1 MKTQKTSPSASTKQ
15 SIMTFQYALLTGA
28 ILASFQSSAF
38 ADSAL
43 LDLEVIEVKSATTLN
58 TDISAQAT
66 FGNAQHL
73 TQQDIENSV
82 SRSLPELLKTQLAS
96 VNLND
101 VQNNPFQ
108 PDLQYRGF
116 TASPLL
122 GLPQGI
128 SVYLNGGRANNVF
141 GDTVHWDLMPLDA
154 IDSVSLYSGSNPLFG
169 QNTLG
174 GALALNTKT
183 GFSFNANEVDLTIG
197 QFGQQGASFESGGII
212 GESSGVGESAGAD
225 DRDASTRPKGWAY
238 YINVNHYE
246 EDGWR
251 DYSPSEVQ
259 QLFSSLAYA
268 SNSMSLDF
276 NFFVADNALLGN
288 GASPAELLEIEGR
301 SAVYT
306 HPDQTDNALK
316 HFNFTGDFVLSDSL
330 TLSANVFY
338 RDSETQSINGDDS
351 DFGSCQFA
359 DGRVTLCELEDDDD
373 DDFEA
378 QSETYHDSEDHVEN
392 DDDGDDDNGELPV
405 VGESD
410 DVEAVE
416 FIGYE
421 EGTALTEISDVSP
434 DDIDGTYNTGL
445 AKSKA
450 FGITTQLAKQYSLQG
465 FPSELVLGASYT
477 QGDINYA
484 ADTTFGILENDSVED
499 SRTVLPIQGLMSQ
512 EARVRLDVDT
522 TAWSLFFLNTTQLND
537 NVSLN
542 LGGRFNRDHVL
553 MEDLSAD
560 GDDSLDGDHRF
571 TQFNP
576 AIGVDIQ
583 LSETGALNIALS
595 QSSRT
600 PSPAELSCADED
612 DPCRLPNGFVA
623 DPPLDQVVTQT
634 LEANYS
640 LNLDN
645 AAITFNV
652 YRSESKDDI
661 IFQQAGSVASR
672 GYFINIDETRRQG
685 VEFSF
690 DSAWKDL
697 SYRINYNY
705 LDATYESTF
714 TSFSPFNPKGPNREV
729 TPGDTIPG
737 QPAHLI
743 KFYADYTLSD
753 KALLGAEVISAS
765 SQYFRGDE
773 ANENEKIDGYVIANV
788 YASYVFTHNITAQ
801 LRVNNLFDRE
811 FETFGTYGEADEV
824 LEGIYPSI
832 QGEAFVGPAH
842 PRMVTF
848 NIKAQF

>member
-1 MKTQKTSPSASTKQ
+1 MKTLKPFVP
-15 SIMTFQYALLTGA
+15 FQHAALTGA
-28 ILASFQSSAF
+28 ILAVFQSSAF
-38 ADSAL
+38 ADSAM
-43 LDLEVIEVKSATTLN
+43 LDYEVIEVKGATTLN
-58 TDISAQAT
+58 TNISAQAT

-183 GFSFNANEVDLTIG
+183 GFTFNANEVDLTIG
-197 QFGQQGASFESGGII
+197 QFGQQGASFESGGVIF
-212 GESSGVGESAGAD
+212 ESSGAGESAGVGGSD
-225 DRDASTRPKGWAY
+225 TTKRPQGWAY

-268 SNSMSLDF
+268 SKSMNVDF

-288 GASPAELLEIEGR
+288 GASPVELLEIEGR

-306 HPDQTDNALK
+306 HPDQTDNTLK

-351 DFGSCQFA
+351 DFGACQFA

-373 DDFEA
+373 DDFEDA
-378 QSETYHDSEDHVEN
+378 SSESEDHADN
-392 DDDGDDDNGELPV
+392 DDGDDDHDDELPV

-421 EGTALTEISDVSP
+421 EGTALAEISDVSP

-450 FGITTQLAKQYSLQG
+450 FGITTQLAKQYSLQSY
-465 FPSELVLGASYT
+465 PSELVIGASYT
-477 QGDINYA
+477 KGDINYA
-484 ADTTFGILENDSVED
+484 ADTTFGILENESVED
-499 SRTVLPIQGLMSQ
+499 SRTVLPIQGLMSE

-583 LSETGALNIALS
+583 LSETSALNIALS

-645 AAITFNV
+645 AYITLNV

-690 DSAWKDL
+690 DSAWKNL

-714 TSFSPFNPKGPNREV
+714 TSFSPFNPKGPNSEV
-729 TPGDTIPG
+729 RPGDTIPG

-743 KFYADYTLSD
+743 KLYADYALSD

-788 YASYVFTHNITAQ
+788 HASYVFNHNITAQ
-801 LRVNNLFDRE
+801 LRINNLFDRE

-824 LEGIYPSI
+824 LEDIYPSI
-832 QGEAFVGPAH
+832 QGKAFVGPAH